1 MTNLSQQ
8 RNKYLLKNT
17 VIFSIGNFG
26 TKIISFFLVPLYTNI
41 LTTREYGTV
50 DLIYTIGM
58 VLVPLLTL
66 NIGESVMRF
75 ALDKD
80 ADCDKI
86 MSTGITILIFGAII
100 GLLILPIANLF
111 ESVSDYS
118 IYIYLYTLTLAFSQ
132 VILCYLRGKELL
144 LKYSIGNIIQS
155 LTIAIFNIVFLL
167 VMKSGIQGY
176 LMAYI
181 LANISTGLYGFWA
194 GKVNI
199 VIKKYSIDK
208 ELSKNMIKYSVVLI
222 PNSFMWWIMNSSDR
236 MMVTAMISIT
246 ANGIYAVAYKIPTL
260 LSTITTIFNQAW
272 SYSAIK
278 EDESE
283 DKEEYNNKVYNNLV
297 TIVITVAI
305 GLLMIM
311 KPFLAIYVGKEYYT
325 AWYYV
330 PYLIIG
336 FVFMTLGS
344 FIATSYTVHKD
355 SLGFLV
361 SGTIGAI
368 INLVLNFILIPI
380 MGASGAALAT
390 CISYFG
396 VFVYRVRDTQKY
408 IKIRIFKRKQI
419 CGYALLILS
428 AMSCYLDNYIGQILL
443 VIEFICIIILNK
455 KFVKD
460 MMKIIFK
467 IKNTSF

>member
-1 MTNLSQQ
+1 MINLGQQ

-66 NIGESVMRF
+66 NIGESIMRF

-111 ESVSDYS
+111 ESVSNYS

-132 VILCYLRGKELL
+132 IFLCYLRGKEFL

-155 LTIAIFNIVFLL
+155 LTIAIFNIIFLIG
-167 VMKSGIQGY
+167 MKKGIEGY

-181 LANISTGLYGFWA
+181 LANVCTGLYGFWA
-194 GKVNI
+194 GKVNL
-199 VIKKYSIDK
+199 VIKKYSIDI

-236 MMVTAMISIT
+236 MMVSAMISVT
-246 ANGIYAVAYKIPTL
+246 ANGVYAVAYKIPTL

-272 SYSAIK
+272 SYSAIR

-283 DKEEYNNKVYNNLV
+283 DKEEYNNRVYDNLV
-297 TIVITVAI
+297 TIVIVVAT

-311 KPFLAIYVGKEYYT
+311 KPFLSVYVGKEYYA
-325 AWYYV
+325 AWHYV
-330 PYLIIG
+330 PYLIVG

-355 SLGFLV
+355 SMGFLI
-361 SGTIGAI
+361 SGTVGAI
-368 INLVLNFILIPI
+368 INLILNFILIPM
-380 MGASGAALAT
+380 MGVSGAAFAT

-396 VFVYRVRDTQKY
+396 VFAYRIKDTQKY
-408 IKIRIFKRKQI
+408 IKLRVFKRKQI

-428 AMSCYLDNYIGQILL
+428 AMTCYLDNCIGQTLL
-443 VIEFICIIILNK
+443 VIEFICIILLNK
-455 KFVKD
+455 EFVKD
-460 MMKIIFK
+460 MLKIIFK
-467 IKNTSF
+467 IKMN

>member
-1 MTNLSQQ
+1 MTNLGQQ

-66 NIGESVMRF
+66 NIGESIMRF

-111 ESVSDYS
+111 ESVSNYS

-132 VILCYLRGKELL
+132 IFLCYLRGKEFLM
-144 LKYSIGNIIQS
+144 KYSIGNIIQS
-155 LTIAIFNIVFLL
+155 LTIAIFNIIFLIG
-167 VMKSGIQGY
+167 MKKGIEGY

-181 LANISTGLYGFWA
+181 LANVCTGLYGFWA
-194 GKVNI
+194 GKVNL
-199 VIKKYSIDK
+199 VIKKYSIDL

-236 MMVTAMISIT
+236 MMVSAMISVT
-246 ANGIYAVAYKIPTL
+246 ANGVYAVAYKIPTL

-272 SYSAIK
+272 SYSAIR

-283 DKEEYNNKVYNNLV
+283 DKEEYNNRVYDNLV
-297 TIVITVAI
+297 TIVIVVAT

-311 KPFLAIYVGKEYYT
+311 KPFLSVYVGKEYYA
-325 AWYYV
+325 AWHYV
-330 PYLIIG
+330 PYLIVG

-355 SLGFLV
+355 SMGFLI
-361 SGTIGAI
+361 SGTVGAI
-368 INLVLNFILIPI
+368 INLILNFILIPM
-380 MGASGAALAT
+380 MGVSGAAFAT

-396 VFVYRVRDTQKY
+396 VFAYRIKDTQKY
-408 IKIRIFKRKQI
+408 IKLRVFKRKQI

-428 AMSCYLDNYIGQILL
+428 AMTCYLDNCIGQTLL
-443 VIEFICIIILNK
+443 VIEFICIILLNK
-455 KFVKD
+455 EFVKD
-460 MMKIIFK
+460 MLKIIFK
-467 IKNTSF
+467 IKMN

>member
-1 MTNLSQQ
+1 MTNLGQQ

-66 NIGESVMRF
+66 NIGESIMRF

-111 ESVSDYS
+111 ESVSNYS

-132 VILCYLRGKELL
+132 IFLCYLRGKEFL

-155 LTIAIFNIVFLL
+155 LTIAIFNIIFLIG
-167 VMKSGIQGY
+167 MKKGIEGY

-181 LANISTGLYGFWA
+181 LANVCTGLYGFWA
-194 GKVNI
+194 GKVNL
-199 VIKKYSIDK
+199 VIKKYSIDI

-236 MMVTAMISIT
+236 MMVSAMISVT
-246 ANGIYAVAYKIPTL
+246 ANGVYAVAYKIPTL

-272 SYSAIK
+272 SYSAIR

-283 DKEEYNNKVYNNLV
+283 DKAEYNNRVYENLV
-297 TIVITVAI
+297 TIVIVVAT

-311 KPFLAIYVGKEYYT
+311 KPFLSVYVGKEYYT
-325 AWYYV
+325 AWHYV
-330 PYLIIG
+330 PYLIVG

-355 SLGFLV
+355 SMGFLI
-361 SGTIGAI
+361 SGTVGAI
-368 INLVLNFILIPI
+368 INLILNFILIPM
-380 MGASGAALAT
+380 MGVSGAAFAT

-396 VFVYRVRDTQKY
+396 VFVYRIKDTQKY
-408 IKIRIFKRKQI
+408 IKLRVFKRKQI

-428 AMSCYLDNYIGQILL
+428 AMTCYLDNCIGQTLL
-443 VIEFICIIILNK
+443 VIEFICIILLNK
-455 KFVKD
+455 EFVKG
-460 MMKIIFK
+460 MLKIIFK
-467 IKNTSF
+467 IKTN

>member
-1 MTNLSQQ
+1 MTNLGQQ

-66 NIGESVMRF
+66 NIGESIMRF

-111 ESVSDYS
+111 ESVSNYS

-132 VILCYLRGKELL
+132 IFLCYLRGKEFL

-155 LTIAIFNIVFLL
+155 LTIAIFNIIFLIG
-167 VMKSGIQGY
+167 MKKGIEGY

-181 LANISTGLYGFWA
+181 LANVCTGLYGFWA
-194 GKVNI
+194 GKVNL
-199 VIKKYSIDK
+199 VIKKYSIDI

-236 MMVTAMISIT
+236 MMVSAMISVT
-246 ANGIYAVAYKIPTL
+246 ANGVYAVAYKIPTL

-272 SYSAIK
+272 SYSAIR

-283 DKEEYNNKVYNNLV
+283 DKEEYNNRVYENLV
-297 TIVITVAI
+297 TIVIVVAT

-311 KPFLAIYVGKEYYT
+311 KPFLSVYVGKEYYA
-325 AWYYV
+325 AWHYV
-330 PYLIIG
+330 PYLIVG

-355 SLGFLV
+355 SMGFLI
-361 SGTIGAI
+361 SGTVGAI
-368 INLVLNFILIPI
+368 INLILNFILIPM
-380 MGASGAALAT
+380 MGVSGAAFAT

-396 VFVYRVRDTQKY
+396 VFVYRIKDTQKY
-408 IKIRIFKRKQI
+408 IKLRVP
-419 CGYALLILS
+419 
-428 AMSCYLDNYIGQILL
+428 YL
-443 VIEFICIIILNK
+443 
-455 KFVKD
+455 FV
-460 MMKIIFK
+460 F
-467 IKNTSF
+467 

>member
-1 MTNLSQQ
+1 MTNLGQQ

-66 NIGESVMRF
+66 NIGESIMRF

-111 ESVSDYS
+111 ESVSNYS

-132 VILCYLRGKELL
+132 IFLCYLRGKEFL

-155 LTIAIFNIVFLL
+155 LTIAIFNIIFLIG
-167 VMKSGIQGY
+167 MKKGIEGY
-176 LMAYI
+176 LMSYI
-181 LANISTGLYGFWA
+181 LANVCTGLYGFWA
-194 GKVNI
+194 GKVNL
-199 VIKKYSIDK
+199 VIKKYSIDI

-236 MMVTAMISIT
+236 MMVSAMISVT
-246 ANGIYAVAYKIPTL
+246 ANGVYAVAYKIPTL

-272 SYSAIK
+272 SYSAIR

-283 DKEEYNNKVYNNLV
+283 DKEEYNNRVYDNLV
-297 TIVITVAI
+297 TIVIVVAT

-311 KPFLAIYVGKEYYT
+311 KPFLSVYVGKEYYA
-325 AWYYV
+325 AWHYV
-330 PYLIIG
+330 PYLIVG

-355 SLGFLV
+355 SMGFLI
-361 SGTIGAI
+361 SGTVGAI
-368 INLVLNFILIPI
+368 INLILNFILIPM
-380 MGASGAALAT
+380 MGVSGAAFAT

-396 VFVYRVRDTQKY
+396 VFAYRIKDTQKY
-408 IKIRIFKRKQI
+408 IKLRVFKRKQI

-428 AMSCYLDNYIGQILL
+428 AMTCYLDNCIGQTLL
-443 VIEFICIIILNK
+443 VIEFICIILLNK
-455 KFVKD
+455 EFVKD
-460 MMKIIFK
+460 MLKIIFK
-467 IKNTSF
+467 IKMN

>member
-1 MTNLSQQ
+1 MTNLGQQ

-66 NIGESVMRF
+66 NIGESIMRF

-111 ESVSDYS
+111 ESVSNYS

-132 VILCYLRGKELL
+132 IFLCYLRGKEFL

-155 LTIAIFNIVFLL
+155 LTIAIFNIIFLIG
-167 VMKSGIQGY
+167 MKKGIEGY

-181 LANISTGLYGFWA
+181 LANVCTGLYGFWA
-194 GKVNI
+194 GKVNL
-199 VIKKYSIDK
+199 VIKKYSIDI

-236 MMVTAMISIT
+236 MMVSAMISVT
-246 ANGIYAVAYKIPTL
+246 ANGVYAVAYKIPTL

-272 SYSAIK
+272 SYSAIR

-283 DKEEYNNKVYNNLV
+283 DKEEYNNRVYDNLV
-297 TIVITVAI
+297 TIVIVVAT

-311 KPFLAIYVGKEYYT
+311 KPFLSVYVGKEYYA
-325 AWYYV
+325 AWHYV
-330 PYLIIG
+330 PYLIVG

-355 SLGFLV
+355 SMGFLI
-361 SGTIGAI
+361 SGTVGAI
-368 INLVLNFILIPI
+368 INLILNFILIPM
-380 MGASGAALAT
+380 MGVSGAAFAT

-396 VFVYRVRDTQKY
+396 VFAYRIKDTQKY
-408 IKIRIFKRKQI
+408 IKLRVFKRKQI

-428 AMSCYLDNYIGQILL
+428 AMTCYLDNCIGQTLL
-443 VIEFICIIILNK
+443 VIEFIFIILLNK
-455 KFVKD
+455 EFVKD
-460 MMKIIFK
+460 MLKIIFK
-467 IKNTSF
+467 IKMN

>member
-1 MTNLSQQ
+1 MTNLGQQ

-66 NIGESVMRF
+66 NIGESIMRF

-111 ESVSDYS
+111 ENVSDYS

-132 VILCYLRGKELL
+132 IFLCYLRGKEFL

-155 LTIAIFNIVFLL
+155 LTIAIFNIIFLIG
-167 VMKSGIQGY
+167 MKKGIEGY

-181 LANISTGLYGFWA
+181 LANVCTGLYGFWA
-194 GKVNI
+194 GKVNL
-199 VIKKYSIDK
+199 VIKKYSIDI

-236 MMVTAMISIT
+236 MMVSAMISVT
-246 ANGIYAVAYKIPTL
+246 ANGVYAVAYKIPTL

-272 SYSAIK
+272 SYSAIR

-283 DKEEYNNKVYNNLV
+283 DKEEYNNRVYDNLV
-297 TIVITVAI
+297 TIVIVVAT

-311 KPFLAIYVGKEYYT
+311 KPFLSVYVGKEYYA
-325 AWYYV
+325 AWHYV
-330 PYLIIG
+330 PYLIVG

-355 SLGFLV
+355 SMGFLI
-361 SGTIGAI
+361 SGTVGAI
-368 INLVLNFILIPI
+368 INLILNFILIPM
-380 MGASGAALAT
+380 MGVSGAAFAT

-396 VFVYRVRDTQKY
+396 VFVYRIKDTQKY
-408 IKIRIFKRKQI
+408 IKLRVFKRKQI

-428 AMSCYLDNYIGQILL
+428 AMTCYLDNCIGQTLL
-443 VIEFICIIILNK
+443 VIEFICIILLNK
-455 KFVKD
+455 EFVKG
-460 MMKIIFK
+460 MLKIIFK
-467 IKNTSF
+467 IKTN

>member
-1 MTNLSQQ
+1 MTNLGQQ

-66 NIGESVMRF
+66 NIGESIMRF

-111 ESVSDYS
+111 ESVSNYS

-132 VILCYLRGKELL
+132 IFLCYLRGKEFL

-155 LTIAIFNIVFLL
+155 LTIAIFNIIFLIG
-167 VMKSGIQGY
+167 MKKGIEGY

-181 LANISTGLYGFWA
+181 LANVCTGLYGFWA
-194 GKVNI
+194 GKVNL
-199 VIKKYSIDK
+199 VIKKYSIDI

-236 MMVTAMISIT
+236 MMVSAMISVT
-246 ANGIYAVAYKIPTL
+246 ANGVYAVAYKIPTL

-272 SYSAIK
+272 SYSAIR

-283 DKEEYNNKVYNNLV
+283 DKEEYNNRVYDNLV
-297 TIVITVAI
+297 TIVIVVAT

-311 KPFLAIYVGKEYYT
+311 KPFLSVYVGKEYYA
-325 AWYYV
+325 AWHYV
-330 PYLIIG
+330 PYLIVG

-355 SLGFLV
+355 SMGFLI
-361 SGTIGAI
+361 SGTVGAI
-368 INLVLNFILIPI
+368 INLILNFILIPM
-380 MGASGAALAT
+380 MGVSGAAFAT

-396 VFVYRVRDTQKY
+396 VFAYRIKDTQKY
-408 IKIRIFKRKQI
+408 IKLRVFKRKQI

-428 AMSCYLDNYIGQILL
+428 AMTCYLDNCIGQMLL
-443 VIEFICIIILNK
+443 VIEFICIILLNK
-455 KFVKD
+455 EFVKD
-460 MMKIIFK
+460 MLKIIFK
-467 IKNTSF
+467 IKMN

>member
-1 MTNLSQQ
+1 MTNLGQQ

-66 NIGESVMRF
+66 NIGESIMRF

-111 ESVSDYS
+111 ESVSNYS

-132 VILCYLRGKELL
+132 IFLCYLRGKEFL

-155 LTIAIFNIVFLL
+155 LTIAIFNIIFLIG
-167 VMKSGIQGY
+167 MKKGIEGY

-181 LANISTGLYGFWA
+181 LANVCTGLYGFWA
-194 GKVNI
+194 GKVNL
-199 VIKKYSIDK
+199 VIKKYSIDL

-236 MMVTAMISIT
+236 MMVSAMISVT
-246 ANGIYAVAYKIPTL
+246 ANGVYAVAYKIPTL

-272 SYSAIK
+272 SYSAIR

-283 DKEEYNNKVYNNLV
+283 DKEEYNNRVYDNLV
-297 TIVITVAI
+297 TIVIVVAT

-311 KPFLAIYVGKEYYT
+311 KPFLSVYVGKEYYA
-325 AWYYV
+325 AWHYV
-330 PYLIIG
+330 PYLIVG

-355 SLGFLV
+355 SMGFLI
-361 SGTIGAI
+361 SGTVGAI
-368 INLVLNFILIPI
+368 INLILNFILIPM
-380 MGASGAALAT
+380 MGVSGAAFAT

-396 VFVYRVRDTQKY
+396 VFAYRIKDTQKY
-408 IKIRIFKRKQI
+408 IKLRVFKRKQI

-428 AMSCYLDNYIGQILL
+428 AMTCYLDNCIGQTLL
-443 VIEFICIIILNK
+443 VIEFICIILLNK
-455 KFVKD
+455 EFVKD
-460 MMKIIFK
+460 MLKIIFK
-467 IKNTSF
+467 IKMN

>member
-1 MTNLSQQ
+1 MTNLGQK

-66 NIGESVMRF
+66 NIGESIMRF

-111 ESVSDYS
+111 ENVSNYS

-132 VILCYLRGKELL
+132 IFLCYLRGKEFL

-155 LTIAIFNIVFLL
+155 LTIAIFNIIFLIG
-167 VMKSGIQGY
+167 MKKGIEGY

-181 LANISTGLYGFWA
+181 LANVCTGLYGFWA
-194 GKVNI
+194 GKVNL
-199 VIKKYSIDK
+199 VIKKYSIDI

-236 MMVTAMISIT
+236 MMVSAMISVT
-246 ANGIYAVAYKIPTL
+246 ANGVYAVAYKIPTL

-272 SYSAIK
+272 SYSAIR

-283 DKEEYNNKVYNNLV
+283 DKEEYNNRVYDNLV
-297 TIVITVAI
+297 TIVIVVAT

-311 KPFLAIYVGKEYYT
+311 KPFLSVYVGKEYYA
-325 AWYYV
+325 AWHYV
-330 PYLIIG
+330 PYLIVG

-344 FIATSYTVHKD
+344 FIAISYTVHKD
-355 SLGFLV
+355 SMGFLI
-361 SGTIGAI
+361 SGTVGAI
-368 INLVLNFILIPI
+368 INLILNFILIPM
-380 MGASGAALAT
+380 MGVSGAAFAT

-396 VFVYRVRDTQKY
+396 VFVYRIKDTQKY
-408 IKIRIFKRKQI
+408 IKLRVFKRKQI

-428 AMSCYLDNYIGQILL
+428 AMTCYLDNCIGQTLL
-443 VIEFICIIILNK
+443 VIEFICIILLNK
-455 KFVKD
+455 EFAKD
-460 MMKIIFK
+460 MLKIIFK
-467 IKNTSF
+467 IKTN

>member
-1 MTNLSQQ
+1 MTNLGQQ

-66 NIGESVMRF
+66 NIGESIMRF

-111 ESVSDYS
+111 ESVSNYS

-132 VILCYLRGKELL
+132 IFLCYLRGKEFL

-155 LTIAIFNIVFLL
+155 LTIAIFNIIFLIG
-167 VMKSGIQGY
+167 MKKGIEGY

-181 LANISTGLYGFWA
+181 LANVCTGLYGFWA
-194 GKVNI
+194 GKVNL
-199 VIKKYSIDK
+199 VIKKYSIDI

-236 MMVTAMISIT
+236 MMVSAMISVT
-246 ANGIYAVAYKIPTL
+246 ANGVYAVAYKIPTL

-272 SYSAIK
+272 SYSAIR

-283 DKEEYNNKVYNNLV
+283 DKEEYNNRVYDNLV
-297 TIVITVAI
+297 TIVIVVAT

-311 KPFLAIYVGKEYYT
+311 KPFLSVYVGKEYYA
-325 AWYYV
+325 AWHYV
-330 PYLIIG
+330 PYLIVG

-355 SLGFLV
+355 SKGFLI
-361 SGTIGAI
+361 SGTVGAL
-368 INLVLNFILIPI
+368 INLILNFILIPM
-380 MGASGAALAT
+380 MGVSGAAFAT

-396 VFVYRVRDTQKY
+396 VFAYRIKDTQKY
-408 IKIRIFKRKQI
+408 IKLRVFKRKQI

-428 AMSCYLDNYIGQILL
+428 AMTCYLDNCIGQTLL
-443 VIEFICIIILNK
+443 VIEFICIILLNK
-455 KFVKD
+455 EFVKD
-460 MMKIIFK
+460 MLKIIFK
-467 IKNTSF
+467 IKMN

>member
-1 MTNLSQQ
+1 MTNLGQQ

-66 NIGESVMRF
+66 NIGESIMRF

-111 ESVSDYS
+111 ENVSDYS

-132 VILCYLRGKELL
+132 MFLCYLRGKEFL

-155 LTIAIFNIVFLL
+155 LTIAIFNIIFLIG
-167 VMKSGIQGY
+167 MKKGIEGY

-181 LANISTGLYGFWA
+181 LANVCTGLYGFWA
-194 GKVNI
+194 GKVNL
-199 VIKKYSIDK
+199 VIKKYSIDI

-236 MMVTAMISIT
+236 MMVSAMISVT
-246 ANGIYAVAYKIPTL
+246 ANGVYAVAYKIPTL

-272 SYSAIK
+272 SYSAIR

-283 DKEEYNNKVYNNLV
+283 DKEEYNNRVYDNLV
-297 TIVITVAI
+297 TIVIVVAT

-311 KPFLAIYVGKEYYT
+311 KPFLSVYVGKEYYA
-325 AWYYV
+325 AWHYV
-330 PYLIIG
+330 PYLIVG

-355 SLGFLV
+355 SMGFLI
-361 SGTIGAI
+361 SGTVGAI
-368 INLVLNFILIPI
+368 INLILNFILIPM
-380 MGASGAALAT
+380 MGVSGAAFAT

-396 VFVYRVRDTQKY
+396 VFAYRIKDKQKY
-408 IKIRIFKRKQI
+408 IKLRVFKRKQI

-428 AMSCYLDNYIGQILL
+428 AMTCYLDNCIGQTLL
-443 VIEFICIIILNK
+443 VIEFICIILLNK
-455 KFVKD
+455 EFVKD
-460 MMKIIFK
+460 MLKIIFK
-467 IKNTSF
+467 IKMN

>member
-1 MTNLSQQ
+1 MTNLGQQ

-66 NIGESVMRF
+66 NIGESIMRF

-111 ESVSDYS
+111 ESVSNYS

-132 VILCYLRGKELL
+132 IFLCYLRGKEFL

-155 LTIAIFNIVFLL
+155 LTIAIFNIIFLIG
-167 VMKSGIQGY
+167 MKKGIEGY

-181 LANISTGLYGFWA
+181 LANVCTGLYGFWA
-194 GKVNI
+194 GKVNL
-199 VIKKYSIDK
+199 VIKKYSIDI

-236 MMVTAMISIT
+236 MMVSAMISVT
-246 ANGIYAVAYKIPTL
+246 ANGVYAVAYKIPTL

-272 SYSAIK
+272 SYSAIR

-283 DKEEYNNKVYNNLV
+283 DKEEYNNRVYENLV
-297 TIVITVAI
+297 TIVIVVAT

-311 KPFLAIYVGKEYYT
+311 KPFLSVYVGKEYYT
-325 AWYYV
+325 AWHYV
-330 PYLIIG
+330 PYLIVG

-355 SLGFLV
+355 SMGFLI
-361 SGTIGAI
+361 SGTVGAI
-368 INLVLNFILIPI
+368 INLILNFILIPM
-380 MGASGAALAT
+380 MGVSGAAFAT

-396 VFVYRVRDTQKY
+396 VFVYRIKDTQKY
-408 IKIRIFKRKQI
+408 IKLRVFKRKQI

-428 AMSCYLDNYIGQILL
+428 AMTCYLDNCIGQTLL
-443 VIEFICIIILNK
+443 VIEFICIILLNK
-455 KFVKD
+455 EFVKG
-460 MMKIIFK
+460 MLKIIFK
-467 IKNTSF
+467 IKTN

>member
-1 MTNLSQQ
+1 MTNLGQQ

-66 NIGESVMRF
+66 NIGESIMRF

-111 ESVSDYS
+111 ESVSNYS

-132 VILCYLRGKELL
+132 IFLCYLRGKEFL

-155 LTIAIFNIVFLL
+155 LTIAIFNIIFLIG
-167 VMKSGIQGY
+167 MKKGIEGY

-181 LANISTGLYGFWA
+181 LANVCTGLYGFWA
-194 GKVNI
+194 GKVNL
-199 VIKKYSIDK
+199 VIKKYSIDI
-208 ELSKNMIKYSVVLI
+208 ELSKSMIKYSVVLI

-236 MMVTAMISIT
+236 MMVSAMISVT

-272 SYSAIK
+272 SYSAIR

-283 DKEEYNNKVYNNLV
+283 DKEEYNNGVYDNLV
-297 TIVITVAI
+297 TIVIVVAT

-311 KPFLAIYVGKEYYT
+311 KPFLSIYVGKEYYA
-325 AWYYV
+325 AWHYV
-330 PYLIIG
+330 PYLIVG

-355 SLGFLV
+355 SMGFLI
-361 SGTIGAI
+361 SGTVGAI
-368 INLVLNFILIPI
+368 INLILNFILIPM
-380 MGASGAALAT
+380 MGVSGAAFAT

-396 VFVYRVRDTQKY
+396 VFVYRIKDTQKY
-408 IKIRIFKRKQI
+408 IKLRVFKRKQI
-419 CGYALLILS
+419 CGYALLVLS
-428 AMSCYLDNYIGQILL
+428 AMTCYLDNCIGQTLL
-443 VIEFICIIILNK
+443 VIEFICIILLNK
-455 KFVKD
+455 EFVKG
-460 MMKIIFK
+460 MLKIIFK
-467 IKNTSF
+467 IKTN

>member
-1 MTNLSQQ
+1 MTNLGQQ

-66 NIGESVMRF
+66 NIGESIMRF

-111 ESVSDYS
+111 ESVSNYS

-132 VILCYLRGKELL
+132 IFLCYLRGKEFL

-155 LTIAIFNIVFLL
+155 LTIAIFNIIFLIG
-167 VMKSGIQGY
+167 MKKGIEGY

-181 LANISTGLYGFWA
+181 LANVCTGLYGFWA
-194 GKVNI
+194 GKVNL
-199 VIKKYSIDK
+199 VIKKYSIDI

-236 MMVTAMISIT
+236 MMVSAMISVT
-246 ANGIYAVAYKIPTL
+246 ANGVYAVAYKIPTL

-272 SYSAIK
+272 SYSAIR

-283 DKEEYNNKVYNNLV
+283 DKEEYNNRVYDNLV
-297 TIVITVAI
+297 TIVIVVAT

-311 KPFLAIYVGKEYYT
+311 KPFLSVYVGKEYYA
-325 AWYYV
+325 AWHYV
-330 PYLIIG
+330 PYLIVG

-355 SLGFLV
+355 SMGFLI
-361 SGTIGAI
+361 SGTVGAI
-368 INLVLNFILIPI
+368 INLILNFILIPM
-380 MGASGAALAT
+380 MGVSGAAFAT

-396 VFVYRVRDTQKY
+396 VFVYRIKDTQKY
-408 IKIRIFKRKQI
+408 IKLRVFKRKQI

-428 AMSCYLDNYIGQILL
+428 AMTCYLDNCIGQTLL
-443 VIEFICIIILNK
+443 VIEFICIILLNK
-455 KFVKD
+455 EFVKD
-460 MMKIIFK
+460 MLKIIFK
-467 IKNTSF
+467 IKMN

>member
-1 MTNLSQQ
+1 MTNLGQK

-66 NIGESVMRF
+66 NIGESIMRF

-111 ESVSDYS
+111 ENVSNYS

-132 VILCYLRGKELL
+132 IFLCYLRGKEFL

-155 LTIAIFNIVFLL
+155 LTIAIFNIIFLIG
-167 VMKSGIQGY
+167 MKKGIEGY

-181 LANISTGLYGFWA
+181 LANVCTGLYGFWA
-194 GKVNI
+194 GKVNL
-199 VIKKYSIDK
+199 VIKKYSIDI

-236 MMVTAMISIT
+236 MMVSAMISVT
-246 ANGIYAVAYKIPTL
+246 ANGVYAVAYKIPTL

-272 SYSAIK
+272 SYSAIR

-283 DKEEYNNKVYNNLV
+283 DKEEYNNRVYDNLV
-297 TIVITVAI
+297 TIVIVVAT

-311 KPFLAIYVGKEYYT
+311 KPFLSVYVGKEYYA
-325 AWYYV
+325 AWHYV
-330 PYLIIG
+330 PYLIVG

-355 SLGFLV
+355 SMGFLI
-361 SGTIGAI
+361 SGTVGAI
-368 INLVLNFILIPI
+368 INLILNFILIPM
-380 MGASGAALAT
+380 MGVSGAAFAT

-396 VFVYRVRDTQKY
+396 VFAYRIKDTQKY
-408 IKIRIFKRKQI
+408 IKLRVFKRKQI

-428 AMSCYLDNYIGQILL
+428 AMTCYLDNCIGQTLL
-443 VIEFICIIILNK
+443 VIEFICIILLNK
-455 KFVKD
+455 EFVKD
-460 MMKIIFK
+460 MLKIIFK
-467 IKNTSF
+467 IKMN

>member
-1 MTNLSQQ
+1 MTNLGQQ

-66 NIGESVMRF
+66 NIGESIMRF

-111 ESVSDYS
+111 ESVSNYS

-132 VILCYLRGKELL
+132 IFLCYLRGKEFL

-155 LTIAIFNIVFLL
+155 LTIAIFNIIFLIG
-167 VMKSGIQGY
+167 MKKGIEGY

-181 LANISTGLYGFWA
+181 LAIVCTGLYGFWA
-194 GKVNI
+194 GKVNL
-199 VIKKYSIDK
+199 VIKKYSIDI

-236 MMVTAMISIT
+236 MMVSAMISVT
-246 ANGIYAVAYKIPTL
+246 ANGVYAVAYKIPTL

-272 SYSAIK
+272 SYSAIR

-283 DKEEYNNKVYNNLV
+283 DKEEYNNRVYDNLV
-297 TIVITVAI
+297 TIVIVVAT

-311 KPFLAIYVGKEYYT
+311 KPFLSVYVGKEYYA
-325 AWYYV
+325 AWHYV
-330 PYLIIG
+330 PYLIVG

-355 SLGFLV
+355 SMGFLI
-361 SGTIGAI
+361 SGTVGAI
-368 INLVLNFILIPI
+368 INLILNFILIPM
-380 MGASGAALAT
+380 MGVSGAAFAT

-396 VFVYRVRDTQKY
+396 VFAYRIKDTQKY
-408 IKIRIFKRKQI
+408 IKLRVFKRKQI

-428 AMSCYLDNYIGQILL
+428 AMTCYLDNCIGQMLL
-443 VIEFICIIILNK
+443 VIEFICIILLNK
-455 KFVKD
+455 EFVKD
-460 MMKIIFK
+460 MLKIIFK
-467 IKNTSF
+467 IKMN

>member
-1 MTNLSQQ
+1 MTNLGQQ

-66 NIGESVMRF
+66 NIGESIMRF

-111 ESVSDYS
+111 ESVSNYS

-132 VILCYLRGKELL
+132 IFLCYLRGKEFL

-155 LTIAIFNIVFLL
+155 LTIAIFNIIFLIG
-167 VMKSGIQGY
+167 MKKGIEGY

-181 LANISTGLYGFWA
+181 LANVCTGLYGFWA
-194 GKVNI
+194 GKVNL
-199 VIKKYSIDK
+199 VIKKYSIDI

-236 MMVTAMISIT
+236 MMVSAMISVT
-246 ANGIYAVAYKIPTL
+246 SNGVYAVAYKIPTL

-272 SYSAIK
+272 SYSAIR

-283 DKEEYNNKVYNNLV
+283 DKEEYNNRVYDNLV
-297 TIVITVAI
+297 TIVIVVAT

-311 KPFLAIYVGKEYYT
+311 KPFLSVYVGKEYYA
-325 AWYYV
+325 AWHYV
-330 PYLIIG
+330 PYLIVG

-355 SLGFLV
+355 SMGFLI
-361 SGTIGAI
+361 SGTVGAI
-368 INLVLNFILIPI
+368 INLILNFILIPM
-380 MGASGAALAT
+380 MGVSGAAFAT

-396 VFVYRVRDTQKY
+396 VFAYRIKDTQKY
-408 IKIRIFKRKQI
+408 IKLRVFKRKQI

-428 AMSCYLDNYIGQILL
+428 AMTCYLDNCIGQTLL
-443 VIEFICIIILNK
+443 VIEFICIILLNK
-455 KFVKD
+455 EFVKD
-460 MMKIIFK
+460 MLKIIFK
-467 IKNTSF
+467 IKMN

>member
-1 MTNLSQQ
+1 MTNLGQQ

-66 NIGESVMRF
+66 NIGESIMRF

-111 ESVSDYS
+111 ESVSNYS

-132 VILCYLRGKELL
+132 IFLCYLRGKEFL

-155 LTIAIFNIVFLL
+155 LTIAIFNIIFLIG
-167 VMKSGIQGY
+167 MKKGIEGY

-181 LANISTGLYGFWA
+181 LANVCTGLYGFWA
-194 GKVNI
+194 GKVNL
-199 VIKKYSIDK
+199 VIKKYSIDI

-236 MMVTAMISIT
+236 MMVSAMISVT
-246 ANGIYAVAYKIPTL
+246 ANGVYAVAYKIPTL

-272 SYSAIK
+272 SYSAIR

-283 DKEEYNNKVYNNLV
+283 DKEEYNNRVYDNLV
-297 TIVITVAI
+297 TIVIVVAT

-311 KPFLAIYVGKEYYT
+311 KPFLSVYVGKEYYA
-325 AWYYV
+325 AWHYV
-330 PYLIIG
+330 PYLIVG

-344 FIATSYTVHKD
+344 FVATSYTVHKD
-355 SLGFLV
+355 SMGFLI
-361 SGTIGAI
+361 SGTVGAI
-368 INLVLNFILIPI
+368 INLILNFILIPM
-380 MGASGAALAT
+380 MGVSGAAFAT

-396 VFVYRVRDTQKY
+396 VFAYRIKDTQKY
-408 IKIRIFKRKQI
+408 IKLRVFKRKQI

-428 AMSCYLDNYIGQILL
+428 AMTCYLDNCIGQTLL
-443 VIEFICIIILNK
+443 VIEFICIILLNK
-455 KFVKD
+455 EFVKD
-460 MMKIIFK
+460 MLKIIFK
-467 IKNTSF
+467 IKMN

>member
-1 MTNLSQQ
+1 MTNLGQQ

-66 NIGESVMRF
+66 NIGESIMRF

-111 ESVSDYS
+111 ESVSNYS

-132 VILCYLRGKELL
+132 IFLCYLRGKEFL

-155 LTIAIFNIVFLL
+155 LTIAIFNIIFLIG
-167 VMKSGIQGY
+167 MKKGIVGY

-181 LANISTGLYGFWA
+181 LANVCTGLYGFWA
-194 GKVNI
+194 GKVNL
-199 VIKKYSIDK
+199 VIKKYSIDI

-236 MMVTAMISIT
+236 MMVSAMISVT
-246 ANGIYAVAYKIPTL
+246 ANGVYAVAYKIPTL

-272 SYSAIK
+272 SYSAIR

-283 DKEEYNNKVYNNLV
+283 DKEEYNNRVYDNLV
-297 TIVITVAI
+297 TIVIVVAT

-311 KPFLAIYVGKEYYT
+311 KPFLSVYVGKEYYA
-325 AWYYV
+325 AWHYV
-330 PYLIIG
+330 PYLIVG

-355 SLGFLV
+355 SMGFLI
-361 SGTIGAI
+361 SGTVGAI
-368 INLVLNFILIPI
+368 INLILNFILIPM
-380 MGASGAALAT
+380 MGVSGAAFAT

-396 VFVYRVRDTQKY
+396 VFAYRIKDTQKY
-408 IKIRIFKRKQI
+408 IKLRVFKRKQI

-428 AMSCYLDNYIGQILL
+428 AMTCYLDNCIGQTLL
-443 VIEFICIIILNK
+443 VIEFICIILLNK
-455 KFVKD
+455 EFVKD
-460 MMKIIFK
+460 MLKIIFK
-467 IKNTSF
+467 IKMN

>member
-1 MTNLSQQ
+1 MTNLGQQ

-66 NIGESVMRF
+66 NIGESIMRF

-111 ESVSDYS
+111 ESVSNYS

-132 VILCYLRGKELL
+132 IFLCYLRGKEFL

-155 LTIAIFNIVFLL
+155 LTIAIFNIIFLIG
-167 VMKSGIQGY
+167 MKKGIEGY

-181 LANISTGLYGFWA
+181 LANVCTGLYGFWA
-194 GKVNI
+194 GKVNL
-199 VIKKYSIDK
+199 VIKKYSIDI

-236 MMVTAMISIT
+236 MMVSAMISVT
-246 ANGIYAVAYKIPTL
+246 ANGVYAVAYKIPTL

-272 SYSAIK
+272 SYSAIR

-283 DKEEYNNKVYNNLV
+283 DKEEYNNRVYDNLV
-297 TIVITVAI
+297 TIVIVVAT

-311 KPFLAIYVGKEYYT
+311 KPFLSVYVGKEYYA
-325 AWYYV
+325 AWHYV
-330 PYLIIG
+330 PYLIVG

-355 SLGFLV
+355 SMGFLI
-361 SGTIGAI
+361 SGTVGAI
-368 INLVLNFILIPI
+368 INLILNFILIPM
-380 MGASGAALAT
+380 MGVSGAAFAT

-396 VFVYRVRDTQKY
+396 VFAYRIKDTQKY
-408 IKIRIFKRKQI
+408 IKLRVFKRKQI

-428 AMSCYLDNYIGQILL
+428 AMTCYLDNCIGQTLL
-443 VIEFICIIILNK
+443 VIEFICIILLNK
-455 KFVKD
+455 EFVKD
-460 MMKIIFK
+460 MLKIIFK
-467 IKNTSF
+467 IN

>member
-1 MTNLSQQ
+1 MTNLGQQ

-66 NIGESVMRF
+66 NIGESIMRF

-111 ESVSDYS
+111 ESVSNYS

-132 VILCYLRGKELL
+132 IFLCYLRGKEFL

-155 LTIAIFNIVFLL
+155 LTIAIFNIIFLIG
-167 VMKSGIQGY
+167 MKKGIEGY

-181 LANISTGLYGFWA
+181 LANVCTGLYGFWA
-194 GKVNI
+194 RKVNL
-199 VIKKYSIDK
+199 VIKKYSIDI

-236 MMVTAMISIT
+236 MMVSAMISVT
-246 ANGIYAVAYKIPTL
+246 ANGVYAVAYKIPTL

-272 SYSAIK
+272 SYSAIR

-283 DKEEYNNKVYNNLV
+283 DKEEYNNRVYENLV
-297 TIVITVAI
+297 TIVIVVAT

-311 KPFLAIYVGKEYYT
+311 KPFLSVYVGKEYYT
-325 AWYYV
+325 AWHYV
-330 PYLIIG
+330 PYLIVG

-355 SLGFLV
+355 SMGFLI
-361 SGTIGAI
+361 SGTVGAI
-368 INLVLNFILIPI
+368 INLILNFILIPM
-380 MGASGAALAT
+380 MGVSGAAFAT

-396 VFVYRVRDTQKY
+396 VFVYRIKDTQKY
-408 IKIRIFKRKQI
+408 IKLRVFKRKQI

-428 AMSCYLDNYIGQILL
+428 AMTCYLDNCIGQTLL
-443 VIEFICIIILNK
+443 VIEFICIILLNK
-455 KFVKD
+455 EFVKG
-460 MMKIIFK
+460 MLKIIFK
-467 IKNTSF
+467 IKTN

>member
-1 MTNLSQQ
+1 MTNLGQQ

-66 NIGESVMRF
+66 NIGESIMRF

-111 ESVSDYS
+111 ESVSNYS

-132 VILCYLRGKELL
+132 IFLCYLRGKEFL

-155 LTIAIFNIVFLL
+155 LTIAIFNIIFLIG
-167 VMKSGIQGY
+167 MKKGIEVY

-181 LANISTGLYGFWA
+181 LANVCTGLYGFWA
-194 GKVNI
+194 GKVNL
-199 VIKKYSIDK
+199 VIKKYSIDI

-236 MMVTAMISIT
+236 MMVSAMISVT
-246 ANGIYAVAYKIPTL
+246 ANGVYAVAYKIPTL

-272 SYSAIK
+272 SYSAIR

-283 DKEEYNNKVYNNLV
+283 DKEEYNNRVYDNLV
-297 TIVITVAI
+297 TIVIVVAT

-311 KPFLAIYVGKEYYT
+311 KPFLSVYVGKEYYA
-325 AWYYV
+325 AWHYV
-330 PYLIIG
+330 PYLIVG

-355 SLGFLV
+355 SMGFLI
-361 SGTIGAI
+361 SGTVGAI
-368 INLVLNFILIPI
+368 INLILNFILIPM
-380 MGASGAALAT
+380 MGVSGAAFAT

-396 VFVYRVRDTQKY
+396 VFAYRIKDTQKY
-408 IKIRIFKRKQI
+408 IKLRVFKRKQI

-428 AMSCYLDNYIGQILL
+428 AMTCYLDNCIGQTLL
-443 VIEFICIIILNK
+443 VIEFICIILLNK
-455 KFVKD
+455 EFVKD
-460 MMKIIFK
+460 MLKIIFK
-467 IKNTSF
+467 IKMN

>member
-1 MTNLSQQ
+1 MTNLGQQ

-66 NIGESVMRF
+66 NIGESIMRF

-111 ESVSDYS
+111 ESVSNYS

-132 VILCYLRGKELL
+132 IFLCYLRGKEFL

-155 LTIAIFNIVFLL
+155 LTIAIFNIIFLIG
-167 VMKSGIQGY
+167 MKKGIEGY

-181 LANISTGLYGFWA
+181 LANVCTGLYGFWA
-194 GKVNI
+194 GKVNL
-199 VIKKYSIDK
+199 VIKKYSIDI

-236 MMVTAMISIT
+236 MMVSAMISVT
-246 ANGIYAVAYKIPTL
+246 ANGVYAVAYKIPTL

-272 SYSAIK
+272 SYSAIR

-283 DKEEYNNKVYNNLV
+283 DKEEYNNRVYDNLV
-297 TIVITVAI
+297 TIVIVVAT

-311 KPFLAIYVGKEYYT
+311 KPFLSVYVGKEYYA
-325 AWYYV
+325 AWHYV
-330 PYLIIG
+330 PYLIVG

-355 SLGFLV
+355 SMGFLI
-361 SGTIGAI
+361 SGTVGAI
-368 INLVLNFILIPI
+368 INLILNFILIPM
-380 MGASGAALAT
+380 MGVSGAAFAT

-396 VFVYRVRDTQKY
+396 VFAYRIKDTQKY
-408 IKIRIFKRKQI
+408 IKLRVFKRKQI

-428 AMSCYLDNYIGQILL
+428 AMTCYLDNCIGQTLL
-443 VIEFICIIILNK
+443 VIEFICIILLNK
-455 KFVKD
+455 EFVKD
-460 MMKIIFK
+460 MLKIIFK
-467 IKNTSF
+467 IKMN

>member
-1 MTNLSQQ
+1 MTNLGQQ

-66 NIGESVMRF
+66 NIGESIMRF

-111 ESVSDYS
+111 ENVSDYS

-132 VILCYLRGKELL
+132 IFLCYLRGKEFL

-155 LTIAIFNIVFLL
+155 LTIAIFNIIFLIG
-167 VMKSGIQGY
+167 MKKGIEGY

-181 LANISTGLYGFWA
+181 LANVCTGLYGFWA
-194 GKVNI
+194 GKVNL
-199 VIKKYSIDK
+199 VIKKYSIDI

-236 MMVTAMISIT
+236 MMVSAMISVT
-246 ANGIYAVAYKIPTL
+246 ANGVYAVAYKIPTL

-272 SYSAIK
+272 SYSAIR

-283 DKEEYNNKVYNNLV
+283 DKEEYNNRVYDNLV
-297 TIVITVAI
+297 TIVIVVAT

-311 KPFLAIYVGKEYYT
+311 KPFLSVYVGKEYYA
-325 AWYYV
+325 AWHYV
-330 PYLIIG
+330 PYLIVG

-355 SLGFLV
+355 SMGFLI
-361 SGTIGAI
+361 SGTVGAI
-368 INLVLNFILIPI
+368 INLILNFILIPM
-380 MGASGAALAT
+380 MGVSGAAFAT

-396 VFVYRVRDTQKY
+396 VFVYRIKDTQKY
-408 IKIRIFKRKQI
+408 IKLRVFKRKQI

-428 AMSCYLDNYIGQILL
+428 AMTCYLDNCIGQTLL
-443 VIEFICIIILNK
+443 VIEFICIILLNK
-455 KFVKD
+455 EFLKG
-460 MMKIIFK
+460 MLKIIFK
-467 IKNTSF
+467 IKTN

>member
-1 MTNLSQQ
+1 MTNLGQQ

-26 TKIISFFLVPLYTNI
+26 TKIISFFLVPQYTNI

-66 NIGESVMRF
+66 NIGESIMRF

-111 ESVSDYS
+111 ESVSNYS

-132 VILCYLRGKELL
+132 IFLCYLRGKEFL

-155 LTIAIFNIVFLL
+155 LTIAIFNIIFLIG
-167 VMKSGIQGY
+167 MKKGIEGY

-181 LANISTGLYGFWA
+181 LANVCTGLYGFWA
-194 GKVNI
+194 GKVNL
-199 VIKKYSIDK
+199 VIKKYSIDI

-236 MMVTAMISIT
+236 MMVSAMISVT
-246 ANGIYAVAYKIPTL
+246 ANGVYAVAYKIPTL

-272 SYSAIK
+272 SYSAIR

-283 DKEEYNNKVYNNLV
+283 DKEEYNNRVYDNLV
-297 TIVITVAI
+297 TIVIVVAT

-311 KPFLAIYVGKEYYT
+311 KPFLSVYVGKEYYA
-325 AWYYV
+325 AWHYV
-330 PYLIIG
+330 PYLIVG

-355 SLGFLV
+355 SMGFLI
-361 SGTIGAI
+361 SGTVGAI
-368 INLVLNFILIPI
+368 INLILNFILIPM
-380 MGASGAALAT
+380 MGVSGAAFAT

-396 VFVYRVRDTQKY
+396 VFAYRIKDTQKY
-408 IKIRIFKRKQI
+408 IKLRVFKRKQI

-428 AMSCYLDNYIGQILL
+428 AMTCYLDNCIGQTLL
-443 VIEFICIIILNK
+443 VIEFICIILLNK
-455 KFVKD
+455 EFVKD
-460 MMKIIFK
+460 MLKIIFK
-467 IKNTSF
+467 IKMN

>member
-1 MTNLSQQ
+1 MTNLGQQ

-66 NIGESVMRF
+66 NIGESIMRF

-111 ESVSDYS
+111 ESVSNYS

-132 VILCYLRGKELL
+132 IFLCYLRGKEFL

-155 LTIAIFNIVFLL
+155 LTIAIFNIIFLIG
-167 VMKSGIQGY
+167 MKKGIEGY

-181 LANISTGLYGFWA
+181 LANVCTGLYGFWA
-194 GKVNI
+194 GKVNL
-199 VIKKYSIDK
+199 VIKKYSIDI

-236 MMVTAMISIT
+236 MMVSAMISVT
-246 ANGIYAVAYKIPTL
+246 ANGVYAVAYKIPTL

-272 SYSAIK
+272 SYSAIR

-283 DKEEYNNKVYNNLV
+283 DKEEYNNRVYENLV
-297 TIVITVAI
+297 TIVIVVAT

-311 KPFLAIYVGKEYYT
+311 KPFLSVYVGKEYYT
-325 AWYYV
+325 AWHYV
-330 PYLIIG
+330 PYLIVG

-355 SLGFLV
+355 SMGFLI
-361 SGTIGAI
+361 SGTVGALL
-368 INLVLNFILIPI
+368 NLILNFILIPM
-380 MGASGAALAT
+380 MGVSGAAFAT

-396 VFVYRVRDTQKY
+396 VFVYRIKDTQKY
-408 IKIRIFKRKQI
+408 IKLRVFKRKQI

-428 AMSCYLDNYIGQILL
+428 AMTCYLDNCIGQTLL
-443 VIEFICIIILNK
+443 VIDFICIILLNK
-455 KFVKD
+455 EFVKG
-460 MMKIIFK
+460 MLKIIFK
-467 IKNTSF
+467 IKTN

>member
-1 MTNLSQQ
+1 MTNLGQQ

-66 NIGESVMRF
+66 NIGESIMRF

-111 ESVSDYS
+111 ESVSNYS

-132 VILCYLRGKELL
+132 IFLCYLRGKEFL

-155 LTIAIFNIVFLL
+155 LTIAIFNIIFLIG
-167 VMKSGIQGY
+167 MKKGIVGY

-181 LANISTGLYGFWA
+181 LANVCTGLYGFWA
-194 GKVNI
+194 GKVNL
-199 VIKKYSIDK
+199 VIKKYSIDI

-236 MMVTAMISIT
+236 MMVSAMISVT
-246 ANGIYAVAYKIPTL
+246 ANGVYAVAYKIPTL

-272 SYSAIK
+272 SYSAIR

-283 DKEEYNNKVYNNLV
+283 DKEEYNNRVYDNLV
-297 TIVITVAI
+297 TIVIVVAT

-311 KPFLAIYVGKEYYT
+311 KPFLSVYVGKEYYA
-325 AWYYV
+325 AWHYV
-330 PYLIIG
+330 PYLIVG

-355 SLGFLV
+355 SMGFLI
-361 SGTIGAI
+361 SGTVGAI
-368 INLVLNFILIPI
+368 INLILNFILIPM
-380 MGASGAALAT
+380 MGVSGAAFAT

-396 VFVYRVRDTQKY
+396 VFAYRIKDTQKY
-408 IKIRIFKRKQI
+408 IKLRVFKRKQI

-428 AMSCYLDNYIGQILL
+428 AMTCYLDNCIGQMLL
-443 VIEFICIIILNK
+443 VIEFICIILLNK
-455 KFVKD
+455 EFVKD
-460 MMKIIFK
+460 MLKIIFK
-467 IKNTSF
+467 IKMN

>member
-1 MTNLSQQ
+1 MTNLGQQ

-66 NIGESVMRF
+66 NIGEAIMRF

-100 GLLILPIANLF
+100 GLIILPIANLF
-111 ESVSDYS
+111 ENVSDYS

-132 VILCYLRGKELL
+132 IFLCYLRGKEFL

-155 LTIAIFNIVFLL
+155 LTIAIFNIIFLIG
-167 VMKSGIQGY
+167 MKKGIEGY

-181 LANISTGLYGFWA
+181 FANVCTGLYGFWA
-194 GKVNI
+194 GKVNL
-199 VIKKYSIDK
+199 VIKKYSIDI

-236 MMVTAMISIT
+236 MMVSAMISVT
-246 ANGIYAVAYKIPTL
+246 ANGVYAVAYKIPTL

-272 SYSAIK
+272 SYSAIR

-283 DKEEYNNKVYNNLV
+283 DKEEYNNRVYDNLV
-297 TIVITVAI
+297 TIVIVVAT

-311 KPFLAIYVGKEYYT
+311 KPFLSVYVGKEYYA
-325 AWYYV
+325 AWHYV
-330 PYLIIG
+330 PYLIVG

-355 SLGFLV
+355 SMGFLI
-361 SGTIGAI
+361 SGTVGAI
-368 INLVLNFILIPI
+368 INLILNFILIPM
-380 MGASGAALAT
+380 MGVSGAAFAT
-390 CISYFG
+390 CISYLG
-396 VFVYRVRDTQKY
+396 VFVYRMKDTQKY
-408 IKIRIFKRKQI
+408 IKLRAFKRKQI

-428 AMSCYLDNYIGQILL
+428 AMTCYLDNCIGQTLL
-443 VIEFICIIILNK
+443 VIEFICIILLNK
-455 KFVKD
+455 EFVKGIL
-460 MMKIIFK
+460 KIIFK
-467 IKNTSF
+467 IKTN

>member
-1 MTNLSQQ
+1 MTNLGQK

-66 NIGESVMRF
+66 NIGESIMRF

-86 MSTGITILIFGAII
+86 MSTGITKLIFGAII

-111 ESVSDYS
+111 ENVSNYS

-132 VILCYLRGKELL
+132 IFLCYLRGKEFL

-155 LTIAIFNIVFLL
+155 LTIAIFNIIFLIG
-167 VMKSGIQGY
+167 MKKGIEGY

-181 LANISTGLYGFWA
+181 LANVCTGLYGFWA
-194 GKVNI
+194 GKVNL
-199 VIKKYSIDK
+199 VIKKYSIDI

-236 MMVTAMISIT
+236 MMVSAMISVT
-246 ANGIYAVAYKIPTL
+246 ANGVYAVAYKIPTL

-272 SYSAIK
+272 SYSAIR

-283 DKEEYNNKVYNNLV
+283 DKEEYNNRVYENLV
-297 TIVITVAI
+297 TIVIVVAT

-311 KPFLAIYVGKEYYT
+311 KPFLSVYVGKEYYA
-325 AWYYV
+325 AWHYV
-330 PYLIIG
+330 PYLIVG

-355 SLGFLV
+355 SMGFLI
-361 SGTIGAI
+361 SGTVGAI
-368 INLVLNFILIPI
+368 INLILNFILIPM
-380 MGASGAALAT
+380 MGVSGAAFAT

-396 VFVYRVRDTQKY
+396 VFVYRIKDTQKY
-408 IKIRIFKRKQI
+408 IKLRVFKRKQI

-428 AMSCYLDNYIGQILL
+428 AMTCYLDNCIGQTLL
-443 VIEFICIIILNK
+443 VIEFICIILLNK
-455 KFVKD
+455 EFVKG
-460 MMKIIFK
+460 MLKIIFK
-467 IKNTSF
+467 IKTN

>member
-1 MTNLSQQ
+1 MTNLGQQ

-66 NIGESVMRF
+66 NIGEAIMRF

-100 GLLILPIANLF
+100 GLIILPIANLF
-111 ESVSDYS
+111 ENVSDYS

-132 VILCYLRGKELL
+132 IFLCYLRGKEFL

-155 LTIAIFNIVFLL
+155 LTIAIFNIIFLIG
-167 VMKSGIQGY
+167 MKKGIEGY

-181 LANISTGLYGFWA
+181 FANVCTGLYGFWA
-194 GKVNI
+194 GKVNL
-199 VIKKYSIDK
+199 VIKKYSIDI

-236 MMVTAMISIT
+236 MMVSAMISVT
-246 ANGIYAVAYKIPTL
+246 ANGVYAVSYKIPTL

-272 SYSAIK
+272 SYSAIR

-283 DKEEYNNKVYNNLV
+283 DKEEYNNRVYDNLV
-297 TIVITVAI
+297 TIVIVVAT

-311 KPFLAIYVGKEYYT
+311 KPFLSVYVGKEYYA
-325 AWYYV
+325 AWHYV
-330 PYLIIG
+330 PYLIVG

-355 SLGFLV
+355 SMGFLI
-361 SGTIGAI
+361 SGTVGAI
-368 INLVLNFILIPI
+368 INLILNFILIPM
-380 MGASGAALAT
+380 MGVSGAAFAT
-390 CISYFG
+390 CISYLG
-396 VFVYRVRDTQKY
+396 VFVYRMKDTQKY
-408 IKIRIFKRKQI
+408 IKLRAFKRKQI

-428 AMSCYLDNYIGQILL
+428 SMTCYLDNCIGQTLL
-443 VIEFICIIILNK
+443 VIEFICIILLNK
-455 KFVKD
+455 EFVKGIL
-460 MMKIIFK
+460 KIIFK
-467 IKNTSF
+467 IKTN

>member
-1 MTNLSQQ
+1 MTNLGQQ

-66 NIGESVMRF
+66 NIGESIMRF
-75 ALDKD
+75 ALYKD

-111 ESVSDYS
+111 ESVSNYS

-132 VILCYLRGKELL
+132 IFLCYLRGKEFL

-155 LTIAIFNIVFLL
+155 LTIAIFNIIFLIG
-167 VMKSGIQGY
+167 MKKGIEGY

-181 LANISTGLYGFWA
+181 LANVCTGLYGFWA
-194 GKVNI
+194 GKVNL
-199 VIKKYSIDK
+199 VIKKYSIDI

-236 MMVTAMISIT
+236 MMVSAMISVT
-246 ANGIYAVAYKIPTL
+246 ANGVYAVAYKIPTL

-272 SYSAIK
+272 SYSAIR

-283 DKEEYNNKVYNNLV
+283 DKEEYNNRVYDNLV
-297 TIVITVAI
+297 TIVIVVAT

-311 KPFLAIYVGKEYYT
+311 KPFLSVYVGKEYYA
-325 AWYYV
+325 AWHYV
-330 PYLIIG
+330 PYLIVG

-355 SLGFLV
+355 SMGFLI
-361 SGTIGAI
+361 SGTVGAI
-368 INLVLNFILIPI
+368 INLILNFILIPM
-380 MGASGAALAT
+380 MGVSGAAFAT

-396 VFVYRVRDTQKY
+396 VFAYRIKDTQKY
-408 IKIRIFKRKQI
+408 IKLRVFKRKQI

-428 AMSCYLDNYIGQILL
+428 AMTCYLDNCIGQTLL
-443 VIEFICIIILNK
+443 VIEFICIILLNK
-455 KFVKD
+455 EFVKD
-460 MMKIIFK
+460 MLKIIFK
-467 IKNTSF
+467 IKMN

>member
-1 MTNLSQQ
+1 MTNLGQQ

-66 NIGESVMRF
+66 NIGESIMRF

-111 ESVSDYS
+111 ESVSNYS

-132 VILCYLRGKELL
+132 IFLCYLRGKEFL

-155 LTIAIFNIVFLL
+155 LTIAIFNIIFLIG
-167 VMKSGIQGY
+167 MKKGIEGY

-181 LANISTGLYGFWA
+181 LANVCTGLYGFWA
-194 GKVNI
+194 GKVNL
-199 VIKKYSIDK
+199 VIKKYSIDI

-236 MMVTAMISIT
+236 MMVSAMISVT
-246 ANGIYAVAYKIPTL
+246 ANGVYAVAYKIPTL

-272 SYSAIK
+272 SYSAIR

-283 DKEEYNNKVYNNLV
+283 DKEEYNNRVYENLV
-297 TIVITVAI
+297 TIVIVVAT

-311 KPFLAIYVGKEYYT
+311 KPFLSVYVGKEYYT
-325 AWYYV
+325 AWHYV
-330 PYLIIG
+330 PYLIVG

-355 SLGFLV
+355 SMGFLI
-361 SGTIGAI
+361 SGTVGAI
-368 INLVLNFILIPI
+368 INLILNFILIPM
-380 MGASGAALAT
+380 MGVSGAAFAT

-396 VFVYRVRDTQKY
+396 VFVYRIKDTQKY
-408 IKIRIFKRKQI
+408 IKLRVFKRKQI

-428 AMSCYLDNYIGQILL
+428 AMTCYLDNCIGQTLL
-443 VIEFICIIILNK
+443 VIEFICIILLNK
-455 KFVKD
+455 EFVKD
-460 MMKIIFK
+460 MLKIIFK
-467 IKNTSF
+467 IKMN

>member
-1 MTNLSQQ
+1 MTNLGQQ

-26 TKIISFFLVPLYTNI
+26 TKIISFFLDPLYTNI

-66 NIGESVMRF
+66 NIGESIMRF

-111 ESVSDYS
+111 ESVSNYS

-132 VILCYLRGKELL
+132 IFLCYLRGKEFL

-155 LTIAIFNIVFLL
+155 LTIAIFNIIFLIG
-167 VMKSGIQGY
+167 MKKGIEGY

-181 LANISTGLYGFWA
+181 LANVCTGLYGFWA
-194 GKVNI
+194 GKVNL
-199 VIKKYSIDK
+199 VIKKYSIDI

-236 MMVTAMISIT
+236 MMVSAMISVT
-246 ANGIYAVAYKIPTL
+246 ANGVYAVAYKIPTL

-272 SYSAIK
+272 SYSAIR

-283 DKEEYNNKVYNNLV
+283 DKEEYNNRVYDNLV
-297 TIVITVAI
+297 TIVIVVAT

-311 KPFLAIYVGKEYYT
+311 KPFLSVYVGKEYYA
-325 AWYYV
+325 AWHYV
-330 PYLIIG
+330 PYLIVG

-355 SLGFLV
+355 SMGFLI
-361 SGTIGAI
+361 SGTVGAI
-368 INLVLNFILIPI
+368 INLILNFILIPM
-380 MGASGAALAT
+380 MGVSGAAFAT

-396 VFVYRVRDTQKY
+396 VFAYRIKDTQKY
-408 IKIRIFKRKQI
+408 IKLRVFKRKQI

-428 AMSCYLDNYIGQILL
+428 AMTCYLDNCIGQTLL
-443 VIEFICIIILNK
+443 VIEFICIILLNK
-455 KFVKD
+455 EFVKD
-460 MMKIIFK
+460 MLKIIFK
-467 IKNTSF
+467 IKMN

>member
-1 MTNLSQQ
+1 MTNLGQQ

-66 NIGESVMRF
+66 NIGESIMRF

-111 ESVSDYS
+111 ESVSNYS

-132 VILCYLRGKELL
+132 IFLCYLRGKEFL

-155 LTIAIFNIVFLL
+155 LTIAIFNIIFLIG
-167 VMKSGIQGY
+167 MKKGIEGY

-181 LANISTGLYGFWA
+181 LANVCTGLYGFWA
-194 GKVNI
+194 GKVNL
-199 VIKKYSIDK
+199 VIKKYSSDI

-236 MMVTAMISIT
+236 MMVSAMISVT
-246 ANGIYAVAYKIPTL
+246 ANGVYAVAYKIPTL

-272 SYSAIK
+272 SYSAIR

-283 DKEEYNNKVYNNLV
+283 DKEEYNNRVYDNLV
-297 TIVITVAI
+297 TIVIVVAT

-311 KPFLAIYVGKEYYT
+311 KPFLSVYVGKEYYA
-325 AWYYV
+325 AWHYV
-330 PYLIIG
+330 PYLIVG

-355 SLGFLV
+355 SMGFLI
-361 SGTIGAI
+361 SGTVGAI
-368 INLVLNFILIPI
+368 INLILNFILIPM
-380 MGASGAALAT
+380 MGVSGAAFAT

-396 VFVYRVRDTQKY
+396 VFAYRIKDTQKY
-408 IKIRIFKRKQI
+408 IKLRVFKRKQI

-428 AMSCYLDNYIGQILL
+428 AMTCYLDNCIGQTLL
-443 VIEFICIIILNK
+443 VVEFICIILLNK
-455 KFVKD
+455 EFVKD
-460 MMKIIFK
+460 MLKIIFK
-467 IKNTSF
+467 IKMN

>member
-1 MTNLSQQ
+1 MTNLGQQ

-66 NIGESVMRF
+66 NIGESIMRF

-111 ESVSDYS
+111 ESVSNYS

-132 VILCYLRGKELL
+132 IFLCYLRGKEFL

-155 LTIAIFNIVFLL
+155 LTIAIFNIIFLIG
-167 VMKSGIQGY
+167 MKKGIEGY

-181 LANISTGLYGFWA
+181 LANVCTGLYGFWA
-194 GKVNI
+194 GKVNL
-199 VIKKYSIDK
+199 VIKKYSIDI

-236 MMVTAMISIT
+236 MMVSAMISVT
-246 ANGIYAVAYKIPTL
+246 ANGVYAVAYKIPTL

-272 SYSAIK
+272 SYSAIR

-283 DKEEYNNKVYNNLV
+283 DKEEYNNRVYDNLV
-297 TIVITVAI
+297 TIVIVVAT

-311 KPFLAIYVGKEYYT
+311 KPFLSVYVGKEYYA
-325 AWYYV
+325 AWHYV
-330 PYLIIG
+330 PYLIVG

-355 SLGFLV
+355 SMGFLI
-361 SGTIGAI
+361 SGTVGAI
-368 INLVLNFILIPI
+368 INLILNFILIPM
-380 MGASGAALAT
+380 MGVSGAAFAT
-390 CISYFG
+390 CSSYFG
-396 VFVYRVRDTQKY
+396 VLAYRIKDTQKY
-408 IKIRIFKRKQI
+408 IKLRVFKRKQI

-428 AMSCYLDNYIGQILL
+428 AMTCYLDNCIGQTLL
-443 VIEFICIIILNK
+443 VIEFICIILLNK
-455 KFVKD
+455 EFVKD
-460 MMKIIFK
+460 MLKIIFK
-467 IKNTSF
+467 IKMN

>member
-1 MTNLSQQ
+1 MTNLGQQ

-66 NIGESVMRF
+66 NIGESIMRF

-111 ESVSDYS
+111 ENVSDYS

-132 VILCYLRGKELL
+132 IFLCYLRGKEFL

-155 LTIAIFNIVFLL
+155 LTIAIFNIIFLIG
-167 VMKSGIQGY
+167 MKKGIEGY

-181 LANISTGLYGFWA
+181 LANVCTGLYGFWA
-194 GKVNI
+194 GKINL
-199 VIKKYSIDK
+199 VIKKYSIDI

-236 MMVTAMISIT
+236 MMVSAMISVT
-246 ANGIYAVAYKIPTL
+246 ANGVYAVAYKIPTL

-272 SYSAIK
+272 SYSAIR

-283 DKEEYNNKVYNNLV
+283 DKEEYNNRVYDNLV
-297 TIVITVAI
+297 TIVIVVAT

-311 KPFLAIYVGKEYYT
+311 KPFLSVYVGKEYYA
-325 AWYYV
+325 AWHYV
-330 PYLIIG
+330 PYLIVG

-355 SLGFLV
+355 SMGFLI
-361 SGTIGAI
+361 SGTVGAI
-368 INLVLNFILIPI
+368 INLILNFILIPM
-380 MGASGAALAT
+380 MGVSGAAFAT

-396 VFVYRVRDTQKY
+396 VFVYRIKDTQKY
-408 IKIRIFKRKQI
+408 IKLRVFKRKQI

-428 AMSCYLDNYIGQILL
+428 AMTCYLDNCIGQTLL
-443 VIEFICIIILNK
+443 VIEFICIILLNK
-455 KFVKD
+455 EFVKG
-460 MMKIIFK
+460 MLKIIFK
-467 IKNTSF
+467 IKTN

>member
-1 MTNLSQQ
+1 MTNLGQQ

-66 NIGESVMRF
+66 NIGESIMRF

-111 ESVSDYS
+111 ESVSNYS

-132 VILCYLRGKELL
+132 IFLCYLRGKEFL

-155 LTIAIFNIVFLL
+155 LTIAIFNIIFLIG
-167 VMKSGIQGY
+167 MKKGIEGY

-181 LANISTGLYGFWA
+181 LANVCTGLYGFWA
-194 GKVNI
+194 GKVNL
-199 VIKKYSIDK
+199 VIKKYSIDI

-236 MMVTAMISIT
+236 MMVSAMISVT
-246 ANGIYAVAYKIPTL
+246 ANGVYAVAYKIPTL

-272 SYSAIK
+272 SYSAIR

-283 DKEEYNNKVYNNLV
+283 DKEEYNNRVYDNLV
-297 TIVITVAI
+297 TIVIVVAT

-311 KPFLAIYVGKEYYT
+311 KPFLSVYVGKEYYA
-325 AWYYV
+325 AWHYV
-330 PYLIIG
+330 PYLIVG

-355 SLGFLV
+355 SMGFLI
-361 SGTIGAI
+361 SGTVGAI
-368 INLVLNFILIPI
+368 INLILNFILIPM
-380 MGASGAALAT
+380 MGVSGAAFAT

-396 VFVYRVRDTQKY
+396 VFVYRIKDTQKY
-408 IKIRIFKRKQI
+408 IKLRVFKRKQI

-428 AMSCYLDNYIGQILL
+428 AMTCYLDNCIGQTLL
-443 VIEFICIIILNK
+443 VIEFICIILLNK
-455 KFVKD
+455 EFVKG
-460 MMKIIFK
+460 MLKIIFK
-467 IKNTSF
+467 IKTN